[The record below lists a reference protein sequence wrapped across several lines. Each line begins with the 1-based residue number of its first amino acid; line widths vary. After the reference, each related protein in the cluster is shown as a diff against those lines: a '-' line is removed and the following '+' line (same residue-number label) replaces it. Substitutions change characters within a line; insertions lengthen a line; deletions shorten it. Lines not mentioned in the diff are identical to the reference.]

1 MNPDPPPRRAAL
13 ALVTPGGEP
22 IGRLPEVPVATRWW
36 PDVQSIVQAVREHY
50 GIEVVI
56 LRMLDSELPRPHGGG
71 VTYLAEASTP
81 IVRSPLAA
89 EALLPFDVVLDEQPL
104 RLRYAKPGGPDADL
118 AWAEEVLAARRI
130 ERDGPAEQMRSWN
143 LSSIWRLPLADG
155 RSAWL
160 KVVPPFFAHEG
171 DMLRR
176 LQGDAVPRLIGHD
189 GDRVLL
195 DDVAGNDRYDAAEPE
210 LLEMVTMLV
219 DLQATWIGRV
229 DDLLRIGLP
238 DWRGPGLTARIAD
251 VVQRRS
257 AELTPDDRAT
267 LEAFVAALPARFAEV
282 AACGMP
288 DTLVHGDYHPGN
300 LRGEPGRLTMLDWG
314 DTGVGQPLLDMPAF
328 LEVAPPASR
337 RADPRALARC
347 LARRGPRLR
356 RRARRRAPCPGRR
369 RPAGRDLPDV
379 RRQHRAGRA
388 PPPRRRRTGVARPDR
403 RPREDRVGDV
413 PRWCAPSSA
422 ARRRAGTPIA
432 PCFGRSG

>member
-1 MNPDPPPRRAAL
+1 M
-13 ALVTPGGEP
+13 
-22 IGRLPEVPVATRWW
+22 ATRWW
-36 PDVQSIVQAVREHY
+36 PDVQSIVQAVRERY

-71 VTYLAEASTP
+71 VTYLAEVSTP
-81 IVRSPLAA
+81 IARSPLAA
-89 EALLPFDVVLDEQPL
+89 EALQPFDVTLDEQPL

-143 LSSIWRLPLADG
+143 LSSIWRLPLAGG

-176 LQGDAVPRLIGHD
+176 LQGDAVPRLLGHD

-195 DDVAGNDRYDAAEPE
+195 DDVPGDDQYDAAEPE

-219 DLQATWIGRV
+219 DLQAAWIGRV

-238 DWRGPGLTARIAD
+238 DWRGPGLTARIGD

-257 AELTPDDRAT
+257 AELTADDQAT
-267 LEAFVAALPARFAEV
+267 LATFVSALPARFAEV

-300 LRGEPGRLTMLDWG
+300 LRGEPGNLTMLDWG

-328 LEVAPPASR
+328 LAVAPPASVARIREHWLAAWRAAVPGCDAERAAGLLAPVAAGRMALIYQTFVDNIEPVER
-337 RADPRALARC
+337 RHHDADVLDWLSRTAGLAR
-347 LARRGPRLR
+347 G
-356 RRARRRAPCPGRR
+356 G
-369 RPAGRDLPDV
+369 
-379 RRQHRAGRA
+379 
-388 PPPRRRRTGVARPDR
+388 
-403 RPREDRVGDV
+403 
-413 PRWCAPSSA
+413 
-422 ARRRAGTPIA
+422 
-432 PCFGRSG
+432 